1 MYVLEVPPPEYPI
14 LRKAVEVFNRNND
27 QFPKVLTLQL
37 FRKDANYIEEWRSLL
52 AQEEFYSK
60 CVEPVTMLIVIET
73 HIHSLLYNESK
84 SDLHWFCVI
93 ALAVCDI
100 FSEADRRACLAE

>member
-1 MYVLEVPPPEYPI
+1 MYVLEVPPPEYPVM
-14 LRKAVEVFNRNND
+14 RRAVEVFNRNND
-27 QFPKVLTLQL
+27 QLPKALSLQL
-37 FRKDANYIEEWRSLL
+37 VCKDANHIEEWQSLL

-73 HIHSLLYNESK
+73 NIHSILYHESR
-84 SDLHWFCVI
+84 SDLYWFSVL
-93 ALAVCDI
+93 ALAVCDL